1 MFIRKSADRGE
12 TGAYWLKSLHSFSF
26 GEYFDRQHM
35 HFGPLR
41 VINEDYVRGGGGF
54 SMHGHANMEI
64 ITYILSGALEH
75 KDSLGSGSVIR
86 PGDVQVMSA
95 GKGILHSEFN
105 PSPDEDVHLLQIWIM
120 PSERDTRPAYQEKRY
135 DPADFYNR
143 FRVIVSGD
151 GREDSLRI
159 LQDASLS
166 AARLAQ
172 GETVYF
178 AMQQGRKY
186 WLQVARGSVEAF
198 GQALEA
204 GDALALENE
213 TAALDIISK
222 ADAELL
228 LFDFPVD

>member
-1 MFIRKSADRGE
+1 
-12 TGAYWLKSLHSFSF
+12 
-26 GEYFDRQHM
+26 
-35 HFGPLR
+35 
-41 VINEDYVRGGGGF
+41 
-54 SMHGHANMEI
+54 MHGHANMEI
-64 ITYILSGALEH
+64 ITDILSGALEH

-120 PSERDTRPAYQEKRY
+120 PSERDTKPAYQEKRY
-135 DPADFYNR
+135 DPADFDNR

-151 GREDSLRI
+151 GRGDSLRI
-159 LQDASLS
+159 LQDAAVL
-166 AARLAQ
+166 AARLGQ
-172 GETVYF
+172 GKTVSF

-186 WLQVARGSVEAF
+186 WLQVARGAVDAF
-198 GQALEA
+198 GQTLEA

-228 LFDFPVD
+228 LFDLPAE